1 MVARMLAEHK
11 VRVRIPHSAFTRG
24 GGQIGKVAWLRSRSF
39 GSSSLPPRISNF
51 PDTQF
56 LKLITMTTD
65 EIKKQLFTINI
76 RLNNLAEEIGVKSRN
91 MDKLFLE
98 KIKLQSELLE
108 MEEQE

>member
-1 MVARMLAEHK
+1 
-11 VRVRIPHSAFTRG
+11 
-24 GGQIGKVAWLRSRSF
+24 
-39 GSSSLPPRISNF
+39 
-51 PDTQF
+51 